1 MSLAIAERPV
11 LRERLQESRLPSQI
25 VSCPQELLPAVTLI
39 ERFASDLLA
48 KVGMA
53 VNVVKL
59 KLLLPVETYSTGR
72 LWWRQSYVLTEDLRK
87 LDIDVSR
94 FAKTR
99 MSEGMAV
106 SVEELRKHDLEVTQD
121 HAYRAKW
128 YPSKKTIKVSAKVLH
143 EALHLVVFE
152 LTNAS
157 FNRQIRSISALPKE
171 KQVMEY
177 ERLEFGTTQA
187 VRQTLNKIPSCEN
200 HYQYTHRHFELH
212 YLYQEL
218 RGHVALV
225 AKFVGIQEVKSAWPY
240 AMNTEE
246 RAKLAKVI
254 DCHILSLYGTESEK
268 ERYETMLVLL
278 TKSLEGNLKKN
289 WDWYRDLYEQITH
302 EESTDVNN

>member
-11 LRERLQESRLPSQI
+11 SLERPQESRLPAQI

-39 ERFASDLLA
+39 QRFAPDLLA

-72 LWWRQSYVLTEDLRK
+72 LWWRQSFVLTDDLRE

-94 FAKTR
+94 FAETR
-99 MSEGMAV
+99 IAEGEAV
-106 SVEELRKHDLEVTQD
+106 SVEELAKYDLEVTKD

-128 YPSKKTIKVSAKVLH
+128 YPSYKTIKVSAKVLDQ
-143 EALHLVVFE
+143 ALHFVLFE

-157 FNRQIRSISALPKE
+157 FNRQIRSISALPRHE
-171 KQVMEY
+171 QVMEY

-187 VRQTLNKIPSCEN
+187 VRQMLDKMSFCEN
-200 HYQYTHRHFELH
+200 HYQYTHRHFKLH

-225 AKFVGIQEVKSAWPY
+225 AKFVGTQEVKSAWTY
-240 AMNTEE
+240 AMHSEE
-246 RAKLAKVI
+246 RAKLARII
-254 DCHILSLYGTESEK
+254 DCHILSLYGPESKK
-268 ERYETMLVLL
+268 EGYETMLVLL
-278 TKSLEGNLKKN
+278 TKSLEGNLKKKLGLVS
-289 WDWYRDLYEQITH
+289 RPL
-302 EESTDVNN
+302 